1 MSELSELSELSEEKK
16 CELCCEVV
24 PVAKQDKKNHSCSL
38 CDYTTARKDNLKR
51 HMRSVHP
58 DPQVEPQVEPE
69 LPVEEPLPPI
79 RALPEDDKS
88 QICLIQEEPS
98 ELQLVKDELQELK
111 EMYCAL
117 LVDFQVLSQQVE
129 ELKQPKEKPKKE
141 RVSKKKAV
149 VVPVPEPEVPVSE
162 YPFA

>member
-1 MSELSELSELSEEKK
+1 MSEVSEEKK
-16 CELCCEVV
+16 CEWCCEVV

-79 RALPEDDKS
+79 
-88 QICLIQEEPS
+88 QEEPS

-129 ELKQPKEKPKKE
+129 ELKPKEKPKKE

>member
-1 MSELSELSELSEEKK
+1 MSEVSETK
-16 CELCCEVV
+16 CDLCGDSIV
-24 PVAKQDKKNHSCSL
+24 PVANQDKKNHSCSL

-58 DPQVEPQVEPE
+58 EPQPVPVPEPE
-69 LPVEEPLPPI
+69 LPVEEQLPP
-79 RALPEDDKS
+79 
-88 QICLIQEEPS
+88 IQEEPS
-98 ELQLVKDELQELK
+98 EFQLVKDELQELK
-111 EMYCAL
+111 ELYCAL
-117 LVDFQVLSQQVE
+117 LVDFGLLSQQVE

-149 VVPVPEPEVPVSE
+149 VVPVPEPELPVVE

>member
-1 MSELSELSELSEEKK
+1 MSEVSEEKK

-24 PVAKQDKKNHSCSL
+24 VPVANQDKKNHSCSL

-58 DPQVEPQVEPE
+58 EPQPVPVPEPE

-79 RALPEDDKS
+79 
-88 QICLIQEEPS
+88 QEEPS
-98 ELQLVKDELQELK
+98 ELQVVKNELQELK
-111 EMYCAL
+111 ELYYGL
-117 LVDFQVLSQQVE
+117 LFDFNVLSQQVE

-141 RVSKKKAV
+141 RVSKKKV
-149 VVPVPEPEVPVSE
+149 VVVPEPELPVAE